1 MENQD
6 LVYYNAE
13 RFLQY
18 FGSISDQSQ
27 ALPLFFV
34 ALLLC
39 LFAGSNCLNRQ
50 ATQATSKLIR
60 RIYN

>member
-27 ALPLFFV
+27 ALPLDLFRGFV
-34 ALLLC
+34 AL
-39 LFAGSNCLNRQ
+39 FVRVQIA
-50 ATQATSKLIR
+50 
-60 RIYN
+60 

>member
-34 ALLLC
+34 ALSLC
-39 LFAGSNCLNRQ
+39 LFAF
-50 ATQATSKLIR
+50 KLLKPPSYAGYIKA
-60 RIYN
+60 Y